1 MISRRAFLTKATA
14 MGAAAMVPGLLEVNA
29 LAAGKP
35 GRLALYGP
43 PAGPSVTLSRIA
55 AGGALA
61 KHVERVD
68 FKVYKGPDAL
78 RAGFLRGDWKI
89 AVAPSYVVANLANR
103 GLPVRLLNIM
113 TEGLLSVMSFDGA
126 ISKPADLK
134 GKTIGMFFKN
144 DMPDL
149 VFGMVM
155 RAHGLREGKDY
166 RLHYTAAPN
175 EAVRL
180 LLSGR
185 IRHCVLPEPAATV
198 GFVKARKMGK
208 KLHRAIH
215 LSAAWAGVTG
225 GAPRIP
231 QAGTMV
237 HESLLKSSPAVI
249 EAYHAQCVAATKWV
263 KANPGAAAKT
273 ASKYL
278 KIPPPIL
285 RASVPHCNLVAH
297 RAGSM
302 RAEIE
307 GFYKLLAKRSPAIIG
322 GKLPDGNFY
331 L

>member
-1 MISRRAFLTKATA
+1 MISRRKFIMKASA
-14 MGAAAMVPGLLEVNA
+14 IGAAAMAPGLTGVNA
-29 LAAGKP
+29 NAASKMD
-35 GRLALYGP
+35 RLALFGP
-43 PAGPSVTLSRIA
+43 PAGPSVTLARIA
-55 AGGALA
+55 TGDALA
-61 KHVERVD
+61 GHVAGVD
-68 FKVYKGPDAL
+68 FKVYKGPDRL

-113 TEGLLSVMSFDGA
+113 TAGLLSVMSFDRG
-126 ISKPADLK
+126 ISKPTDLK

-155 RAHGLREGKDY
+155 RANGLREGEDY

-185 IRHCVLPEPAATV
+185 IQHCVLPEPAATV
-198 GFVKARKMGK
+198 GFVKAKKMGK

-215 LSAAWAGVTG
+215 LSAAWAGATG
-225 GAPRIP
+225 GSPFIP
-231 QAGTMV
+231 QAGTVV
-237 HESLLKSSPAVI
+237 HESLLKSHPALI

-263 KANPGAAAKT
+263 NANPAAAAKT

-285 RASVPHCNLVAH
+285 KASVPHCNLVAH
-297 RAGSM
+297 RVSSM

-307 GFYKLLAKRSPAIIG
+307 GFYKMLAKRSPAIIG
-322 GKLPDGNFY
+322 GKLPDDNFY